1 MKNLFEHFGFD
12 LDEKKL
18 LSFEKYYELLTFYN
32 QKFNITAITEKS
44 EVYLKHFID
53 SLLGAKFIDGN
64 FADVGSGGGF
74 PAIPIKILKPELSAT
89 LIEATGKKCEF
100 LREVIK
106 ELELENVSV
115 SCGRAEDFARDKVFR
130 ENSIA

>member
-100 LREVIK
+100 LR
-106 ELELENVSV
+106 
-115 SCGRAEDFARDKVFR
+115 
-130 ENSIA
+130 